1 MWANLILRDK
11 KMIGQ
16 NYRIFNS
23 NILSFEEENVLS
35 VSRKEREMKDHF
47 DQLSGWLF
55 AFCTVL

>member
-1 MWANLILRDK
+1 
-11 KMIGQ
+11 MIGQ